1 MSRLEDHSAEIRAK
15 LQEAIRA
22 SLIAVG
28 QEAVGQV
35 RTQMTDGYENPVYD
49 TGNLARS
56 INAQVD
62 EASNTVTIGTNVE
75 YAGYVHDGHAGHAV
89 FFPDI
94 GEYRVVK
101 GGYTP
106 GRPFLT
112 DTFQNRENLE
122 RLKDILADNIN
133 RVMSE

>member
-1 MSRLEDHSAEIRAK
+1 MGKLIDNTATIKAK
-15 LQEAIRA
+15 LQQA
-22 SLIAVG
+22 LKTGLVAVG
-28 QEAVGQV
+28 QEAVGMV
-35 RTQMTDGYENPVYD
+35 REQMTSGYDHPVYD
-49 TGNLARS
+49 TGTLARS

-62 EASNTVTIGTNVE
+62 VSGESVSIGTNIE

-106 GRPFLT
+106 GRPFLR
-112 DTFQNRENLE
+112 DALENGENVE
-122 RLKDILADNIN
+122 RLKEVLEDVIKQQM
-133 RVMSE
+133 V

>member
-1 MSRLEDHSAEIRAK
+1 MSRLTDNTHSIKAK
-15 LQEAIRA
+15 LQDAMRA
-22 SLIAVG
+22 GLLAVG
-28 QEAVGQV
+28 QEAVGMV
-35 RTQMTDGYENPVYD
+35 RDQMTSGYEHPVYD

-62 EASNTVTIGTNVE
+62 ASGKAVTIGTNVE

-112 DTFQNRENLE
+112 DALEKTENVE
-122 RLKDILADNIN
+122 RLQEVLADVIKQK
-133 RVMSE
+133 MT